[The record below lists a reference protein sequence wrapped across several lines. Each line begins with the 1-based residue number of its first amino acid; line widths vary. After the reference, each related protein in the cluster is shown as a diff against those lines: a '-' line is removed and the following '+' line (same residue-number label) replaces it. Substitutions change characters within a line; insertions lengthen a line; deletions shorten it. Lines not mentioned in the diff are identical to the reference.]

1 MLGQETEPLELN
13 DLNATCNMKKIR
25 SSFAKKKSFSS
36 TASLFGGSMN
46 DDALLM
52 HQSGII
58 EEAEENS

>member
-1 MLGQETEPLELN
+1 
-13 DLNATCNMKKIR
+13 MKKIR